1 MMRHFTRV
9 QTTSK
14 NDYVVGNSWY
24 DDKIISDI
32 TIDYE
37 DLPLEVEIWATKDGK
52 NEKSV
57 ASILYSAVE
66 LLVK

>member
-37 DLPLEVEIWATKDGK
+37 DLPLEVEIWATKDGE
-52 NEKSV
+52 NEKRV
-57 ASILYSAVE
+57 ASIPYSAVE
-66 LLVK
+66 LLVN